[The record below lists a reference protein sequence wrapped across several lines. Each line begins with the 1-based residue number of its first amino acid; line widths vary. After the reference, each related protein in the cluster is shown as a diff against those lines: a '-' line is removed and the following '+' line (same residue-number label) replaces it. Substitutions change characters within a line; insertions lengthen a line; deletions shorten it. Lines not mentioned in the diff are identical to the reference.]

1 MSRYVVSI
9 WRLLRPYW
17 TLLAI
22 AFVAMLVTGAA
33 DLLEPWPLKIVF
45 DHVIGPKP
53 PPAWLSGWIRDEG
66 NRVAVLTAAAA
77 AVVAIALVGAVA
89 SYTQK
94 YLSTTVG
101 KRVGFDLRHLLYHHI
116 QRLSLAF
123 YESRRTG
130 YMVVRLTS
138 DIDAVEDFITNAV
151 LGIVLNLLTLVGMAT
166 VMIVMDW
173 KFSVIALSI
182 APVLFVLV
190 YHYTRRIKA
199 ATRAV
204 KRKESELASVVQES
218 ISSARLVKTF
228 AREEFEEGRL
238 DREGQE
244 SVVLTLKARSIKAV
258 LAPMVDVIVAIGT
271 CLVLWFGARLVL
283 RGGLTAGALLVF
295 LLYLAKMYKPMKDL
309 SKMTDTLSK
318 AAVAFER
325 VGEIMAIEGAVR
337 DLPGASPAHRLA
349 GHIAFAHVRF
359 GYAADGIVLK
369 DVDLTIEAGQRAA
382 LVGLTGSGKSTLLG
396 LIPRLYDVLDGN
408 VCIDNR
414 DVRSYTLQSLREQ
427 VSVVLQEPVLFRA
440 TIAENI
446 AYGRHDATPA
456 DVARA
461 AKLAHVH
468 EFVTRLP
475 RGYDTVVGERGETL
489 SGGQRQRITIA
500 RAIVRDAPILLL
512 DEPSASL
519 DPESEEFIFA
529 GLARLLRNRTS
540 ITIAHRLATV
550 RRADVIFVL
559 HHGVIA
565 ERGTH
570 HQLLAA
576 NRLYARLYR
585 MQFRNAGSRA
595 SRLRSTPTHGLR
607 PPAHTSRRVSRRRPA
622 NSHHPL

>member
-1 MSRYVVSI
+1 
-9 WRLLRPYW
+9 
-17 TLLAI
+17 
-22 AFVAMLVTGAA
+22 
-33 DLLEPWPLKIVF
+33 
-45 DHVIGPKP
+45 
-53 PPAWLSGWIRDEG
+53 
-66 NRVAVLTAAAA
+66 
-77 AVVAIALVGAVA
+77 
-89 SYTQK
+89 
-94 YLSTTVG
+94 
-101 KRVGFDLRHLLYHHI
+101 
-116 QRLSLAF
+116 
-123 YESRRTG
+123 
-130 YMVVRLTS
+130 
-138 DIDAVEDFITNAV
+138 
-151 LGIVLNLLTLVGMAT
+151 MAT

-173 KFSVIALSI
+173 QFSVIALSI

-190 YHYTRRIKA
+190 YHYTGRIKA

-218 ISSARLVKTF
+218 IASARLVKTF
-228 AREEFEEGRL
+228 AREEFEEDRL
-238 DREGQE
+238 DREAQE
-244 SVVLTLKARSIKAV
+244 SVVLTLKARSLKSV

-318 AAVAFER
+318 AAIAFER
-325 VGEIMAIEGAVR
+325 VGEIMAIEGAVG
-337 DLPGASPAHRLA
+337 DLPGARPARRLA

-359 GYAADGIVLK
+359 GYSADGTVLK
-369 DVDLTIEAGQRAA
+369 DVDLTIDAGQRVA

-396 LIPRLYDVLDGN
+396 LIPRLYDVVDGQ
-408 VCIDNR
+408 VCIDHR

-446 AYGRHDATPA
+446 AYGRHDATSS

-468 EFVTRLP
+468 EFVRRLP

-500 RAIVRDAPILLL
+500 RAIVRNAPILLL

-519 DPESEEFIFA
+519 DPESEELIFA

-559 HHGVIA
+559 HRGVIA

-570 HQLLAA
+570 QQLLAA

-585 MQFRNAGSRA
+585 MQFRAGGSPTARH
-595 SRLRSTPTHGLR
+595 RSTAAHGLR
-607 PPAHTSRRVSRRRPA
+607 PHTHSSRRLPRRRAA
-622 NSHHPL
+622 NPHHPL

>member
-1 MSRYVVSI
+1 
-9 WRLLRPYW
+9 
-17 TLLAI
+17 
-22 AFVAMLVTGAA
+22 MLVTGAA

-130 YMVVRLTS
+130 DMVVRLTS

-151 LGIVLNLLTLVGMAT
+151 LGIVLDLLTLVGMAT

-173 KFSVIALSI
+173 QFSVIALSI

-218 ISSARLVKTF
+218 ISSARIVKTF
-228 AREEFEEGRL
+228 ARESSR
-238 DREGQE
+238 RAVWIARARKAW
-244 SVVLTLKARSIKAV
+244 SLTLKARSIKAV

-318 AAVAFER
+318 AAIAFER

-337 DLPGASPAHRLA
+337 DLPGASPAPRLA
-349 GHIAFAHVRF
+349 GPHRVR
-359 GYAADGIVLK
+359 ARAVRLRRDGIVLK

-382 LVGLTGSGKSTLLG
+382 LVGLTGKRQIDAAR

-427 VSVVLQEPVLFRA
+427 VSVVLRS
-440 TIAENI
+440 
-446 AYGRHDATPA
+446 RCCS
-456 DVARA
+456 AR
-461 AKLAHVH
+461 
-468 EFVTRLP
+468 RSP
-475 RGYDTVVGERGETL
+475 
-489 SGGQRQRITIA
+489 
-500 RAIVRDAPILLL
+500 
-512 DEPSASL
+512 
-519 DPESEEFIFA
+519 
-529 GLARLLRNRTS
+529 RTS
-540 ITIAHRLATV
+540 PTAAT
-550 RRADVIFVL
+550 
-559 HHGVIA
+559 
-565 ERGTH
+565 
-570 HQLLAA
+570 
-576 NRLYARLYR
+576 
-585 MQFRNAGSRA
+585 
-595 SRLRSTPTHGLR
+595 TP
-607 PPAHTSRRVSRRRPA
+607 RPA
-622 NSHHPL
+622 TWRARRSWRTSTSS

>member
-1 MSRYVVSI
+1 MRAWRSRFRRAGVK
-9 WRLLRPYW
+9 
-17 TLLAI
+17 AI
-22 AFVAMLVTGAA
+22 
-33 DLLEPWPLKIVF
+33 
-45 DHVIGPKP
+45 
-53 PPAWLSGWIRDEG
+53 
-66 NRVAVLTAAAA
+66 
-77 AVVAIALVGAVA
+77 
-89 SYTQK
+89 
-94 YLSTTVG
+94 
-101 KRVGFDLRHLLYHHI
+101 
-116 QRLSLAF
+116 
-123 YESRRTG
+123 
-130 YMVVRLTS
+130 
-138 DIDAVEDFITNAV
+138 
-151 LGIVLNLLTLVGMAT
+151 
-166 VMIVMDW
+166 
-173 KFSVIALSI
+173 
-182 APVLFVLV
+182 
-190 YHYTRRIKA
+190 
-199 ATRAV
+199 
-204 KRKESELASVVQES
+204 
-218 ISSARLVKTF
+218 
-228 AREEFEEGRL
+228 
-238 DREGQE
+238 
-244 SVVLTLKARSIKAV
+244 
-258 LAPMVDVIVAIGT
+258 LAPLVDVIVAVGT

-318 AAVAFER
+318 AAIAFER
-325 VGEIMAIEGAVR
+325 VGEIMAEEGAVR
-337 DLPGASPAHRLA
+337 DLPGAVPAPRLT
-349 GHIAFAHVRF
+349 GQIAFAHVQF
-359 GYAADGIVLK
+359 GYAADVPVLK
-369 DVDLTIEAGQRAA
+369 DVDFRIEAGQRAA

-396 LIPRLYDVLDGN
+396 LIPRLYDVVGGN

-446 AYGRHDATPA
+446 AYGRHDATPS

-468 EFVTRLP
+468 EFVARLP

-519 DPESEEFIFA
+519 DPESEELIFA

-550 RRADVIFVL
+550 RRADIIFVL
-559 HHGVIA
+559 HRGVIH

-585 MQFRNAGSRA
+585 MQFRNESHAAARHRSATA
-595 SRLRSTPTHGLR
+595 SRLHPHRRAVRRASPRRHESPHHR
-607 PPAHTSRRVSRRRPA
+607 P
-622 NSHHPL
+622 

>member
-1 MSRYVVSI
+1 VSRYVVSI

-559 HHGVIA
+559 HHGIIA